1 MRDGQDSAAPG
12 AAPGI
17 EEEGSVVGATSL
29 NIKSV
34 EFAGAIANIN
44 GKAPGSH
51 PQVAF
56 SGRSNVGKSSL
67 INRLLGR
74 TRTAVARV
82 SSTPGKTREI
92 NFFDIIADNTS
103 GKTIHFYLVDL
114 PGYGYAKVP
123 VAVRQAWQPLIE
135 WYLGNTE
142 PLKGVVQLIDA
153 RHDAG
158 DVDKMMLQYLEET
171 GVPTLFVLTK
181 VDKLTRS
188 ERAAQVRKLLRGLNI
203 DAEQAIEFSARTGE
217 GREEL
222 LESLEEL
229 VTI

>member
-1 MRDGQDSAAPG
+1 M
-12 AAPGI
+12 
-17 EEEGSVVGATSL
+17 SL

-34 EFAGAIANIN
+34 EFAGAIANPN

-92 NFFDIIADNTS
+92 NFFDIIADNTN

-135 WYLGNTE
+135 WYLGNTP
-142 PLKGVVQLIDA
+142 PLKGVVQLIDVRNA
-153 RHDAG
+153 PGEADRT
-158 DVDKMMLQYLEET
+158 MLHYLEET

-181 VDKLTRS
+181 VDKLTRT
-188 ERAAQVRKLLRGLNI
+188 ERPGHVRKVLRGLNI
-203 DAEQAIEFSARTGE
+203 DPEQAIEFSAKTGE
-217 GREEL
+217 GRDEL
-222 LESLEEL
+222 LASVESL
-229 VTI
+229 VTT

>member
-1 MRDGQDSAAPG
+1 M
-12 AAPGI
+12 
-17 EEEGSVVGATSL
+17 L
-29 NIKSV
+29 IKSV
-34 EFAGAIANIN
+34 DFAGAIANFS
-44 GKAPGSH
+44 GKAPGSF

-67 INRLLGR
+67 INRVLGR

-92 NFFDIIADNTS
+92 NFFDVKATVEGGRDVQ
-103 GKTIHFYLVDL
+103 FYVVDL

-123 VAVRQAWQPLIE
+123 AALRKHWQPLIE
-135 WYLGNTE
+135 WYLGNTAA
-142 PLKGVVQLIDA
+142 LKGVVQLIDV
-153 RHDAG
+153 RHDPVEA
-158 DVDKMMLQYLEET
+158 DRLMLQYLEQT

-188 ERAAQVRKLLRGLNI
+188 ERAAQVRTVLRSLGI
-203 DAEQAIEFSARTGE
+203 EPDQAIEFSSKTGE

-222 LESLEEL
+222 LASLEAL
-229 VTI
+229 VTS

>member
-1 MRDGQDSAAPG
+1 M
-12 AAPGI
+12 
-17 EEEGSVVGATSL
+17 

-44 GKAPGSH
+44 GKAPGSF

-82 SSTPGKTREI
+82 SATPGKTREI
-92 NFFDIIADNTS
+92 NFFDVKAATS
-103 GKTIHFYLVDL
+103 GGSDVEFFVVDL

-123 VAVRQAWQPLIE
+123 IDVRKAWQKVIE
-135 WYLGNTE
+135 WYLGNTRE
-142 PLKGVVQLIDA
+142 LKGVVQLIDA
-153 RHDAG
+153 RHEPVEADLHM
-158 DVDKMMLQYLEET
+158 VTYLAET
-171 GVPTLFVLTK
+171 EIPALFVLTK

-188 ERAAQVRKLLRGLNI
+188 ERAAQIRKVIAGLGLHP
-203 DAEQAIEFSARTGE
+203 DQVIEFSAKTGE

-222 LESLEEL
+222 LGSIESLIAE
-229 VTI
+229 

>member
-1 MRDGQDSAAPG
+1 M
-12 AAPGI
+12 
-17 EEEGSVVGATSL
+17 TMH
-29 NIKSV
+29 IKSV

-44 GKAPGSH
+44 GKAPGSF

-92 NFFDIIADNTS
+92 NFFDVKATS
-103 GKTIHFYLVDL
+103 AGGDPVEFYLVDL
-114 PGYGYAKVP
+114 PGYGYARVP
-123 VAVRQAWQPLIE
+123 HELKKHWQPLIE
-135 WYLGNTE
+135 WYLSNTE
-142 PLKGVVQLIDA
+142 PLKGVVQLIDV
-153 RHDAG
+153 RHDPVEA
-158 DVDKMMLQYLEET
+158 DKMMLHYLGET

-188 ERAAQVRKLLRGLNI
+188 ERAAQVRKVLKGLVI
-203 DAEQAIEFSARTGE
+203 DPDQAVEFSSVTGE

-222 LESLEEL
+222 LESVESL
-229 VTI
+229 VL